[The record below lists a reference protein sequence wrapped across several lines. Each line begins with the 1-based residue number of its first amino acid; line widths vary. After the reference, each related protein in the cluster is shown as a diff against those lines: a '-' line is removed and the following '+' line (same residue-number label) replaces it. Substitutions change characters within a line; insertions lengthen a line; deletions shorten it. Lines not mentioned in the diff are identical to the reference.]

1 MAAPGGATLEAQ
13 GLRAGFG
20 AATVLHG
27 VDVKVGSGEVVG
39 ILGLNGAGKS
49 VTLKVLAG
57 LIPARAGTIRL
68 DGEDITSL
76 TPEQRVA
83 RGMGHVLQGRHVF
96 GEMTV
101 EQNLRLGAYLLR
113 RKDPSGYEPALAA
126 VFGRFPRLAER
137 RGQFAGSL
145 SGGEQAML
153 AVGRALMGGPRIVL
167 VDEPTAGLSPLVS
180 AGLVDTL
187 EATRETGVTML
198 LVEQNTRFAL
208 DLADRILVMR
218 QGVVVHDAPTAD
230 VDHTDLAELL
240 GIGRLLTASVAK
252 PSSGPAPGA
261 EADPDFE
268 SDSSEPAA
276 TKRRPAPKKTAP
288 KTQPARPPVKKSS
301 AKKSTAKKSAAKKSA
316 GRNASTRKVPA
327 KKATAGKKAAAG
339 TKPAA
344 KKATPRKKATAR

>member
-1 MAAPGGATLEAQ
+1 MATAGGATLEAV
-13 GLRAGFG
+13 GVRAGFG

-27 VDVKVGSGEVVG
+27 VDVSVGSGEVVA

-57 LIPARAGTIRL
+57 LLPARAGTVRL
-68 DGEDITSL
+68 DGEDVTALS
-76 TPEQRVA
+76 PEQRVG

-96 GEMTV
+96 GELTV

-113 RKDPSGYEPALAA
+113 RKSPAAYQPALAG
-126 VFGRFPRLAER
+126 VLDRFPRLAER
-137 RGQFAGSL
+137 RSQLAGSL

-218 QGVVVHDAPTAD
+218 QGVVVHDAPTD
-230 VDHTDLAELL
+230 KVDHDDLAELL
-240 GIGRLLTASVAK
+240 GIGRLLSASVAK
-252 PSSGPAPGA
+252 PAAP
-261 EADPDFE
+261 EA
-268 SDSSEPAA
+268 AVA
-276 TKRRPAPKKTAP
+276 T
-288 KTQPARPPVKKSS
+288 
-301 AKKSTAKKSAAKKSA
+301 
-316 GRNASTRKVPA
+316 
-327 KKATAGKKAAAG
+327 
-339 TKPAA
+339 
-344 KKATPRKKATAR
+344 KKATPRKKAVAKKKATVERAAAKKVSPKKTATPKKAAPRKTGLTKKKAAVKKASSRKSTAAK

>member
-1 MAAPGGATLEAQ
+1 MATAGGATLEAR
-13 GLRAGFG
+13 GLVAGFG
-20 AATVLHG
+20 AATDLHG
-27 VDVKVGSGEVVG
+27 VDVSVGSGEVVA

-57 LIPARAGTIRL
+57 LIPARAGTVHL
-68 DGEDITSL
+68 DGDDITHLS
-76 TPEQRVA
+76 PEQRVG

-96 GEMTV
+96 GELTV

-113 RKDPSGYEPALAA
+113 RKDAAAYEPALAA
-126 VFGRFPRLAER
+126 VLDRFPRLAER
-137 RGQFAGSL
+137 RGQLAGSL

-218 QGVVVHDAPTAD
+218 QGVVVHDAATAD
-230 VDHTDLAELL
+230 VDHGDLAELL
-240 GIGRLLTASVAK
+240 GIGRLLTASVARR
-252 PSSGPAPGA
+252 P
-261 EADPDFE
+261 
-268 SDSSEPAA
+268 SEPELDDLDEPEEEQAKAA
-276 TKRRPAPKKTAP
+276 PRQRATAKKRAA
-288 KTQPARPPVKKSS
+288 VKKSPARKTVAKKRTATKTPAGKKAA
-301 AKKSTAKKSAAKKSA
+301 AKKSTAKK
-316 GRNASTRKVPA
+316 
-327 KKATAGKKAAAG
+327 KAA
-339 TKPAA
+339 PA
-344 KKATPRKKATAR
+344 KATARKKAVAR

>member
-1 MAAPGGATLEAQ
+1 MAAGGATLEAV

-27 VDVKVGSGEVVG
+27 VDVSVGSGEVVA

-57 LIPARAGTIRL
+57 ILPARAGTVHL
-68 DGEDITSL
+68 DGDDITTLS
-76 TPEQRVA
+76 PEQRVS

-96 GEMTV
+96 GELSV

-113 RKDPSGYEPALAA
+113 RKNAAAYEPALAA
-126 VFGRFPRLAER
+126 VLDRFPRLAER
-137 RGQFAGSL
+137 RAQLAGSL

-218 QGVVVHDAPTAD
+218 QGVVVHDAATAD
-230 VDHTDLAELL
+230 VDHGDLAELL
-240 GIGRLLTASVAK
+240 GIGRLLTASVTNE
-252 PSSGPAPGA
+252 PVA
-261 EADPDFE
+261 ERA
-268 SDSSEPAA
+268 
-276 TKRRPAPKKTAP
+276 APKK
-288 KTQPARPPVKKSS
+288 RPSSRKATSKKATSKKSPPTRK
-301 AKKSTAKKSAAKKSA
+301 AAPPRKATAKK
-316 GRNASTRKVPA
+316 KV
-327 KKATAGKKAAAG
+327 
-339 TKPAA
+339 AA
-344 KKATPRKKATAR
+344 KKATPRKRPAPR

>member
-1 MAAPGGATLEAQ
+1 MATDGGASLEAK
-13 GLRAGFG
+13 GIRAGFG

-27 VDVKVGSGEVVG
+27 VDVSVGSGEVVA

-57 LIPARAGTIRL
+57 LLPARAGTVHL
-68 DGEDITSL
+68 DGDDITGIS
-76 TPEQRVA
+76 PEQRVS

-96 GEMTV
+96 GELSV

-113 RKDPSGYEPALAA
+113 RRDPSAYDGALAG
-126 VFGRFPRLAER
+126 VLDRFPRLAER
-137 RGQFAGSL
+137 RSQLAGSL

-153 AVGRALMGGPRIVL
+153 AVGRALMGGPRVVL

-218 QGVVVHDAPTAD
+218 QGVVVHDASSDD
-230 VDHTDLAELL
+230 VDHADLAELL
-240 GIGRLLTASVAK
+240 GIGRLLATSVA
-252 PSSGPAPGA
+252 GRAPVKT
-261 EADPDFE
+261 
-268 SDSSEPAA
+268 PAA
-276 TKRRPAPKKTAP
+276 SKAPTKRKATSKKKT
-288 KTQPARPPVKKSS
+288 
-301 AKKSTAKKSAAKKSA
+301 
-316 GRNASTRKVPA
+316 PA
-327 KKATAGKKAAAG
+327 KKAPAKKKAAA
-339 TKPAA
+339 KNAAA
-344 KKATPRKKATAR
+344 KKKAAAKKRSTGQ

>member
-1 MAAPGGATLEAQ
+1 MANGGGATLEAT

-27 VDVKVGSGEVVG
+27 VDVSVGSGQVVA

-57 LIPARAGTIRL
+57 LLPARAGTVLI
-68 DGEDITSL
+68 DGDDVTSSS
-76 TPEQRVA
+76 PEQRVG
-83 RGMGHVLQGRHVF
+83 RGMAHVLQGRHVF
-96 GEMTV
+96 GDLTV

-113 RKDPSGYEPALAA
+113 RKEPSAYEPLLAS
-126 VFGRFPRLAER
+126 VLDRFPRLAER
-137 RGQFAGSL
+137 RAQLAGSL

-153 AVGRALMGGPRIVL
+153 AVGRALMARPRIVL

-218 QGVVVHDAPTAD
+218 QGVVVHDAPTSK
-230 VDHTDLAELL
+230 VDHRDLAELL
-240 GIGRLLTASVAK
+240 GIGRLLSAIVTRE
-252 PSSGPAPGA
+252 PAPQRTVTKKR
-261 EADPDFE
+261 
-268 SDSSEPAA
+268 A
-276 TKRRPAPKKTAP
+276 TPKKAAPKKAAPTKATKERAVTKKAAPRKTTA
-288 KTQPARPPVKKSS
+288 QKKV
-301 AKKSTAKKSAAKKSA
+301 AAKK
-316 GRNASTRKVPA
+316 V
-327 KKATAGKKAAAG
+327 
-339 TKPAA
+339 
-344 KKATPRKKATAR
+344 TPRKRTASR

>member
-1 MAAPGGATLEAQ
+1 MATSGGATLEAK

-20 AATVLHG
+20 ASNVLHG
-27 VDVKVGSGEVVG
+27 VDVSVGSGEVVA

-57 LIPARAGTIRL
+57 LLPARGGTVHL
-68 DGEDITSL
+68 DGEDITGIS
-76 TPEQRVA
+76 PEQRVA

-96 GEMTV
+96 GEMSV

-113 RKDPSGYEPALAA
+113 KKDPASYDGALAG
-126 VFGRFPRLAER
+126 VLDRFPRLAER
-137 RGQFAGSL
+137 RAQLAGSL

-218 QGVVVHDAPTAD
+218 QGVVVHAASSDK
-230 VDHTDLAELL
+230 VDHADLAELL
-240 GIGRLLTASVAK
+240 GIGRLLATSVA
-252 PSSGPAPGA
+252 GP
-261 EADPDFE
+261 
-268 SDSSEPAA
+268 
-276 TKRRPAPKKTAP
+276 T
-288 KTQPARPPVKKSS
+288 
-301 AKKSTAKKSAAKKSA
+301 
-316 GRNASTRKVPA
+316 PA
-327 KKATAGKKAAAG
+327 KAAG
-339 TKPAA
+339 ATSPAA
-344 KKATPRKKATAR
+344 KKAPAKRKAASKKKAAAKKSPAKKTSVKKASTKRSPAKKSATKKAAARKKATVKKAPAKKRAPRR

>member
-1 MAAPGGATLEAQ
+1 MATTGGATLEAK
-13 GLRAGFG
+13 GVRAGFG

-27 VDVKVGSGEVVG
+27 VDVSVGSGEVVA

-57 LIPARAGTIRL
+57 LLPARGGTVQL
-68 DGEDITSL
+68 DGEEITGLS
-76 TPEQRVA
+76 PEQRVG

-113 RKDPSGYEPALAA
+113 KKDPAAYDGALAG
-126 VFGRFPRLAER
+126 VLDRFPRLAER
-137 RGQFAGSL
+137 RAQLAGSL

-187 EATRETGVTML
+187 EATRESGVTML

-218 QGVVVHDAPTAD
+218 QGVVVHEASSDA
-230 VDHTDLAELL
+230 VDHADLAELL
-240 GIGRLLTASVAK
+240 GIGRLLATSVA
-252 PSSGPAPGA
+252 GPAPAKAPGA
-261 EADPDFE
+261 NSPVARKA
-268 SDSSEPAA
+268 PAKRKAASKKKATAKRAAGKQATA
-276 TKRRPAPKKTAP
+276 TKTP
-288 KTQPARPPVKKSS
+288 
-301 AKKSTAKKSAAKKSA
+301 AKKSPASKKATAKK
-316 GRNASTRKVPA
+316 KVPA
-327 KKATAGKKAAAG
+327 KKSPAKKRAAVKKA
-339 TKPAA
+339 PA
-344 KKATPRKKATAR
+344 KKRSTGR

>member
-1 MAAPGGATLEAQ
+1 MPTAGGATLEAR
-13 GLRAGFG
+13 GLVAGFG

-27 VDVKVGSGEVVG
+27 VDVSVGSGEVVA

-57 LIPARAGTIRL
+57 LIPARAGSVQL
-68 DGEDITSL
+68 DGDDITTL
-76 TPEQRVA
+76 TPEQRVG

-96 GEMTV
+96 GELSV

-113 RKDPSGYEPALAA
+113 RKDAAAYEPALAA
-126 VFGRFPRLAER
+126 VLDRFPRLAER
-137 RGQFAGSL
+137 RGQLAGSL

-218 QGVVVHDAPTAD
+218 QGVVVHDAATPD
-230 VDHTDLAELL
+230 VDHGDLAELL
-240 GIGRLLTASVAK
+240 GIGRLLTASVA
-252 PSSGPAPGA
+252 
-261 EADPDFE
+261 
-268 SDSSEPAA
+268 
-276 TKRRPAPKKTAP
+276 RRPS
-288 KTQPARPPVKKSS
+288 QPEFDDGEDEDQPVKAAPRKRAA
-301 AKKSTAKKSAAKKSA
+301 AKKRALVKKSA
-316 GRNASTRKVPA
+316 GKKAPA
-327 KKATAGKKAAAG
+327 KKETPVKSPARKKAAP
-339 TKPAA
+339 TKRTAK
-344 KKATPRKKATAR
+344 KKATPTKAPTRKKAASR

>member
-1 MAAPGGATLEAQ
+1 MATGATLEVA

-27 VDVKVGSGEVVG
+27 VDVSVAAGEVVG

-57 LIPARAGTIRL
+57 LIPARGGTVHL
-68 DGEDITSL
+68 DGEDVTALS
-76 TPEQRVA
+76 PEQRVE

-96 GEMTV
+96 GELTV

-113 RKDPSGYEPALAA
+113 RKNSSAYEPALAA
-126 VFGRFPRLAER
+126 VLDRFPRLAER
-137 RGQFAGSL
+137 RSQLAGSL

-180 AGLVDTL
+180 AGLVHTL

-218 QGVVVHDAPTAD
+218 QGVVVHDAPTD
-230 VDHTDLAELL
+230 KIDHGDLAELL
-240 GIGRLLTASVAK
+240 GIGRLLTAAV
-252 PSSGPAPGA
+252 
-261 EADPDFE
+261 
-268 SDSSEPAA
+268 
-276 TKRRPAPKKTAP
+276 
-288 KTQPARPPVKKSS
+288 TQPAAVPKTPAKRATVKKT
-301 AKKSTAKKSAAKKSA
+301 TAKKVMAKK
-316 GRNASTRKVPA
+316 VMA
-327 KKATAGKKAAAG
+327 KKATAKRATAKKTAAKKTTAKKTTTSKKKAAA
-339 TKPAA
+339 
-344 KKATPRKKATAR
+344 KKAAPRKRTTPR

>member
-1 MAAPGGATLEAQ
+1 MATTGGATLEAK

-27 VDVKVGSGEVVG
+27 VDVSVASGEVVA

-57 LIPARAGTIRL
+57 LLPARGGSVRL
-68 DGEDITSL
+68 DGEDITGIS
-76 TPEQRVA
+76 PEQRVS

-96 GEMTV
+96 GELSV

-113 RKDPSGYEPALAA
+113 RRDPSAYDGALAG
-126 VFGRFPRLAER
+126 VLDRFPRLAER
-137 RGQFAGSL
+137 RGQLAGSL

-218 QGVVVHDAPTAD
+218 QGVVVHDASSDD
-230 VDHTDLAELL
+230 VDHADLAELL
-240 GIGRLLTASVAK
+240 GIGRLLTASVAGRVPTK
-252 PSSGPAPGA
+252 VPG
-261 EADPDFE
+261 DT
-268 SDSSEPAA
+268 SPAA
-276 TKRRPAPKKTAP
+276 KRPPTKRQTAS
-288 KTQPARPPVKKSS
+288 K
-301 AKKSTAKKSAAKKSA
+301 
-316 GRNASTRKVPA
+316 
-327 KKATAGKKAAAG
+327 KKAAA
-339 TKPAA
+339 KKAPAKKKAAA
-344 KKATPRKKATAR
+344 KKASAKKAPARKKTVTKKAPAKRRATGR

>member
-1 MAAPGGATLEAQ
+1 MATEGGATLQAK

-27 VDVKVGSGEVVG
+27 VDVSVGSGQVVA

-57 LIPARAGTIRL
+57 LLPARAGSVLL
-68 DGEDITSL
+68 DGEDVTSL
-76 TPEQRVA
+76 SPEQRVG

-113 RKDPSGYEPALAA
+113 RKNAAAYQPALDA
-126 VFGRFPRLAER
+126 VLDRFPRLAER
-137 RGQFAGSL
+137 RGQLAGSL

-153 AVGRALMGGPRIVL
+153 AVGRALMGAPRIVL

-218 QGVVVHDAPTAD
+218 QGVVVHDAATKD
-230 VDHTDLAELL
+230 VDHGDLAELL
-240 GIGRLLTASVAK
+240 GIGRLLSASVSTA
-252 PSSGPAPGA
+252 
-261 EADPDFE
+261 
-268 SDSSEPAA
+268 AA
-276 TKRRPAPKKTAP
+276 TAEP
-288 KTQPARPPVKKSS
+288 
-301 AKKSTAKKSAAKKSA
+301 
-316 GRNASTRKVPA
+316 PA
-327 KKATAGKKAAAG
+327 KKAPVKRKAAA
-339 TKPAA
+339 TKAPAKKKSIAKKAPPKKKPAVKKA
-344 KKATPRKKATAR
+344 SAKKKATPKKAPAKKKAIAKRAAGR

>member
-1 MAAPGGATLEAQ
+1 MATAGGATLEAR

-27 VDVKVGSGEVVG
+27 VDVSVRSGEVVA

-57 LIPARAGTIRL
+57 LVPARGGTVHL
-68 DGEDITSL
+68 DGDDITTLS
-76 TPEQRVA
+76 PEQRVA
-83 RGMGHVLQGRHVF
+83 LGMGHVLQGRHVF
-96 GEMTV
+96 GEMSV

-113 RKDPSGYEPALAA
+113 RKNPAAYESALAA
-126 VFGRFPRLAER
+126 VLDRFPRLAER
-137 RGQFAGSL
+137 RGQLAGSL

-167 VDEPTAGLSPLVS
+167 VDEPTAGLSPLIS

-230 VDHTDLAELL
+230 VDHGDLAELL
-240 GIGRLLTASVAK
+240 GIGRLLTASVVRDRASGTAPEAGNGHAEKAVPRKRTAAK
-252 PSSGPAPGA
+252 RTPVRKAAARKSPATKKPATKKPAPRKAPAKRTPANRTAANAGGA
-261 EADPDFE
+261 
-268 SDSSEPAA
+268 
-276 TKRRPAPKKTAP
+276 
-288 KTQPARPPVKKSS
+288 
-301 AKKSTAKKSAAKKSA
+301 AKKQATAKK
-316 GRNASTRKVPA
+316 PA
-327 KKATAGKKAAAG
+327 
-339 TKPAA
+339 
-344 KKATPRKKATAR
+344 PRKRASR

>member
-1 MAAPGGATLEAQ
+1 MAATGGATLEAR

-20 AATVLHG
+20 ASTVLHG
-27 VDVKVGSGEVVG
+27 VDVSVDAGEVVA

-57 LIPARAGTIRL
+57 LIPARAGTVHL
-68 DGEDITSL
+68 DGDDVTALS
-76 TPEQRVA
+76 PEQRVGL
-83 RGMGHVLQGRHVF
+83 GMGHVLQGRHVF
-96 GEMTV
+96 GELTV

-113 RKDPSGYEPALAA
+113 RKDSAAYDPALAA
-126 VFGRFPRLAER
+126 VLDRFPRLAER
-137 RGQFAGSL
+137 RGQLAGSL

-218 QGVVVHDAPTAD
+218 QGVVVHDAATAD
-230 VDHTDLAELL
+230 VDHGDLAELL
-240 GIGRLLTASVAK
+240 GIGRLLTASVAGR
-252 PSSGPAPGA
+252 SSRPELDDRGNEPVETPPRKRTAVKKRTAARKAPAKKSVA
-261 EADPDFE
+261 KKA
-268 SDSSEPAA
+268 AA
-276 TKRRPAPKKTAP
+276 TKGPARKKAAAKKT
-288 KTQPARPPVKKSS
+288 
-301 AKKSTAKKSAAKKSA
+301 TAKKS
-316 GRNASTRKVPA
+316 PA
-327 KKATAGKKAAAG
+327 KKATA
-339 TKPAA
+339 
-344 KKATPRKKATAR
+344 RKKVASR

>member
-1 MAAPGGATLEAQ
+1 MSAATGARLDVK
-13 GLRAGFG
+13 GIRAGFG

-27 VDVKVGSGEVVG
+27 VDLSVKSGEVVA

-57 LIPARAGTIRL
+57 LIPARAGRVEL
-68 DGEDITSL
+68 NGEDITSL

-96 GEMTV
+96 GELDV

-113 RKDPSGYEPALAA
+113 RRDPGAYDGALAA
-126 VFGRFPRLAER
+126 VFDRFPRLAER
-137 RGQFAGSL
+137 RRQLAGSL

-167 VDEPTAGLSPLVS
+167 VDEPTAGLAPGIS

-218 QGVVVHDAPTAD
+218 QGVVVHESSVDDIDAAQ
-230 VDHTDLAELL
+230 LASHL
-240 GIGRLLTASVAK
+240 GIGRLLSASLGKSTAAPRDEAFRADGDK
-252 PSSGPAPGA
+252 PSANK
-261 EADPDFE
+261 
-268 SDSSEPAA
+268 PAA
-276 TKRRPAPKKTAP
+276 KRKAAARKAPIKKAVSKEAVSKKEASPKKAVAAKRPSAKNTPAKRAAPKK
-288 KTQPARPPVKKSS
+288 RPV
-301 AKKSTAKKSAAKKSA
+301 A
-316 GRNASTRKVPA
+316 
-327 KKATAGKKAAAG
+327 KKAAA
-339 TKPAA
+339 KKRAA
-344 KKATPRKKATAR
+344 R

>member
-1 MAAPGGATLEAQ
+1 MGSAGGATLEVT
-13 GLRAGFG
+13 GIRAGFG

-27 VDVKVGSGEVVG
+27 VDLSVGAGEVVA

-57 LIPARAGTIRL
+57 LLPARAGTVVL
-68 DGEDITSL
+68 DGEDVTSL
-76 TPEQRVA
+76 SPEQRVA

-96 GEMTV
+96 GELSV

-113 RKDPSGYEPALAA
+113 RRDSAAYEPALAA
-126 VFGRFPRLAER
+126 VLDRFPRLAER
-137 RGQFAGSL
+137 RGQLAGSL

-218 QGVVVHDAPTAD
+218 QGVVVHDALTED
-230 VDHTDLAELL
+230 VDNADLAELL
-240 GIGRLLTASVAK
+240 GIGRLLSASVKKAS
-252 PSSGPAPGA
+252 PPEESAA
-261 EADPDFE
+261 ERVAV
-268 SDSSEPAA
+268 
-276 TKRRPAPKKTAP
+276 KKKAVP
-288 KTQPARPPVKKSS
+288 EKARP
-301 AKKSTAKKSAAKKSA
+301 
-316 GRNASTRKVPA
+316 R
-327 KKATAGKKAAAG
+327 KKAAA
-339 TKPAA
+339 KKAPAA
-344 KKATPRKKATAR
+344 KKPSAKRTTAKKAAVKKKASVTKAPAKKRAGAKKAPAKKRAAAR